1 MSVLSL
7 DRKLFEKLVN
17 EEKKTLLLDFWAP
30 WCTYC
35 RRLEPAYNQAAAEA
49 EAAGSEVIFAKV
61 NIDDEPQL
69 ADQFGIEIIPT
80 LVLFQG
86 GQAAAG
92 VVNPPSKAA
101 IEAFLADNVKSSS
114 QNPRLSKIYDTIVL
128 GGGPAGYTA
137 ALYTSRSGLSTLV
150 LEQVSAGGQM
160 ALTSQIDNYPGF
172 EDGIDGFTL
181 GQKMQA
187 GAERFGTETLLA
199 EVRSVQLSDTQVE
212 GLDEPVK
219 IVETSDGTFYGRT
232 VILATGAKAR
242 KLGIEKE
249 DELVGKGINYC
260 AACDGNA
267 YRGKTVIVV
276 GGGNSA
282 AADALP
288 LSRLAE
294 KVYIVHRRDT
304 LRATKIYHKPLMEA
318 ENVEFLWDSA
328 VEELKIGRAA
338 DETCAGGACGLHNTR
353 LTAAAVRNLK
363 TGEVHDVAC
372 DGIFV
377 SVGRQPASGLF
388 AGQVEL
394 DGAGYVIAGED
405 TKTSLPGVFAIG
417 DLRTKTLRQVITAA
431 ADGAVASHYVEEY
444 LAERG

>member
-1 MSVLSL
+1 MSVLNL
-7 DRKLFEKLVN
+7 NRDLFQKLVI
-17 EEKKTLLLDFWAP
+17 EEKRTLLLDFWAP

-35 RRLEPAYNQAAAEA
+35 RRLEPAYNQASA
-49 EAAGSEVIFAKV
+49 EAAAAESEVIFAKV
-61 NIDDEPQL
+61 NIDEEPEL
-69 ADQFGIEIIPT
+69 ADQFGIEVIPT
-80 LVLFQG
+80 LVLFQD

-101 IEAFLADNVKSSS
+101 IEAFLADNVKSSG
-114 QNPRLSKIYDTIVL
+114 QNPRLSKIYDTIIL

-137 ALYTSRSGLSTLV
+137 ALYTSRAGLSTLV

-172 EDGIDGFTL
+172 EEGIDGFTL

-187 GAERFGTETLLA
+187 GAERFGTETFLA
-199 EVRSVQLSDTQVE
+199 EVRGVQLADTQVE

-219 IVETSDGTFYGRT
+219 IIETSDGTLYGRT

-242 KLGIEKE
+242 KLGVEKE
-249 DELVGKGINYC
+249 DELIGKGVNYC

-267 YRGKTVIVV
+267 YRGKTVMVV

-282 AADALP
+282 AADALT

-318 ENVEFLWDSA
+318 ENVEFIWDSA
-328 VEELKIGRAA
+328 VAALNTGTEEGS
-338 DETCAGGACGLHNTR
+338 GGLHSSR
-353 LTAAAVRNLK
+353 LTSVTVKNLK
-363 TGEVHDVAC
+363 NGELRDVDC
-372 DGIFV
+372 DGVFV

-388 AGQVEL
+388 EGQLAL
-394 DGAGYVIAGED
+394 DGSGYVLADES
-405 TKTSLPGVFAIG
+405 TRTSIPGVFAVG
-417 DLRTKTLRQVITAA
+417 DVRTKTLRQVITAA

-444 LAERG
+444 LAERNS

>member
-7 DRKLFEKLVN
+7 DRKQFEKLVN
-17 EEKKTLLLDFWAP
+17 EEKRTVLLDFWAP

-49 EAAGSEVIFAKV
+49 EARGSDVIFAKV
-61 NIDDEPQL
+61 NIDDEPTL
-69 ADQFGIEIIPT
+69 ADQFGIEVIPT

-86 GQAAAG
+86 GQAVAG

-101 IEAFLADNVKSSS
+101 IEAFLADNLKSSD
-114 QNPRLSKIYDTIVL
+114 QNPRLSKIYDTIIL

-137 ALYTSRSGLSTLV
+137 ALYTSRAGLSTLV

-160 ALTSQIDNYPGF
+160 ALTTQIDNYPGF

-199 EVRSVQLSDTQVE
+199 EVRSVQLADTQVE
-212 GLDEPVK
+212 GLDKPVK
-219 IVETSDGTFYGRT
+219 IIETSDGTFYGRT

-242 KLGIEKE
+242 KLGIEGE
-249 DELVGKGINYC
+249 EALTGKGVNYC

-282 AADALP
+282 AADALT

-304 LRATKIYHKPLMEA
+304 LRATKIYHEPLLKA

-328 VEELKIGRAA
+328 ITKLKTGDDAN
-338 DETCAGGACGLHNTR
+338 GSGLHNTR
-353 LTAAAVRNLK
+353 LTAVTVQNLK
-363 TGEVHDVAC
+363 TGEAQDVAC

-405 TKTSLPGVFAIG
+405 TKTSVPGVFAIG

-444 LAERG
+444 LAAN

>member
-1 MSVLSL
+1 MSVLNL
-7 DRKLFEKLVN
+7 NRDLFQKLVI
-17 EEKKTLLLDFWAP
+17 EEKRTLLLDFWAP
-30 WCTYC
+30 GCTYC
-35 RRLEPAYNQAAAEA
+35 RRLEPAYNQASA
-49 EAAGSEVIFAKV
+49 EAAAAESEVIFAKV
-61 NIDDEPQL
+61 NIDEEPEL
-69 ADQFGIEIIPT
+69 ADQFGIEVIPT
-80 LVLFQG
+80 LVLFQD

-101 IEAFLADNVKSSS
+101 IEAFLADNVKSSG
-114 QNPRLSKIYDTIVL
+114 QNPRLSKIYDTIIL

-137 ALYTSRSGLSTLV
+137 ALYTSRAGLSTLV

-172 EDGIDGFTL
+172 EEGIDGFTL

-199 EVRSVQLSDTQVE
+199 EVRGVQLADTQVE

-219 IVETSDGTFYGRT
+219 IIETSDGTLYGRT

-242 KLGIEKE
+242 KLGVEKE
-249 DELVGKGINYC
+249 DELIGKGVNYC

-267 YRGKTVIVV
+267 YRGKTVMVV

-282 AADALP
+282 AADALT

-318 ENVEFLWDSA
+318 ENVEFIWDSA
-328 VEELKIGRAA
+328 VAALNTGTEEGS
-338 DETCAGGACGLHNTR
+338 GGLHSSR
-353 LTAAAVRNLK
+353 LTSVTVKNLK
-363 TGEVHDVAC
+363 NGELRDVDC
-372 DGIFV
+372 DGVFV

-388 AGQVEL
+388 EGQLAL
-394 DGAGYVIAGED
+394 DGSGYVLADES
-405 TKTSLPGVFAIG
+405 TRTSIPGVFAVG
-417 DLRTKTLRQVITAA
+417 DVRTKTLRQVITAA

-444 LAERG
+444 LAERNS

>member
-1 MSVLSL
+1 MSVLNL
-7 DRKLFEKLVN
+7 NRDLFQKLVI
-17 EEKKTLLLDFWAP
+17 EEKRTLLLDFWAP

-35 RRLEPAYNQAAAEA
+35 RRLEPAYNQASA
-49 EAAGSEVIFAKV
+49 EAAAAESEVIFAKV
-61 NIDDEPQL
+61 NIDEEPEL
-69 ADQFGIEIIPT
+69 ADQFGIEVIPT
-80 LVLFQG
+80 LVLFQD

-101 IEAFLADNVKSSS
+101 IEAFLADNVKSSG
-114 QNPRLSKIYDTIVL
+114 QNPRLSKIYDTIIL

-137 ALYTSRSGLSTLV
+137 ALYTSRAGLSTLV

-172 EDGIDGFTL
+172 EEGIDGFTL

-199 EVRSVQLSDTQVE
+199 EVRGVQLADTQVE

-219 IVETSDGTFYGRT
+219 IIETSDGTLYGRT

-242 KLGIEKE
+242 KLGVEKE
-249 DELVGKGINYC
+249 DELIGKGVNYC

-267 YRGKTVIVV
+267 YRGKTVMVV

-282 AADALP
+282 AADALT

-318 ENVEFLWDSA
+318 ENVEFIWDSA
-328 VEELKIGRAA
+328 VAALNTGTEEGS
-338 DETCAGGACGLHNTR
+338 GGLHSRR
-353 LTAAAVRNLK
+353 LTSVTVKNLK
-363 TGEVHDVAC
+363 NGELSDVDC
-372 DGIFV
+372 DGVFV

-388 AGQVEL
+388 EGQLAL
-394 DGAGYVIAGED
+394 DGYGYVLADES
-405 TKTSLPGVFAIG
+405 TRTSIPGVFAVG
-417 DLRTKTLRQVITAA
+417 DVRTKTLRQVITAA

-444 LAERG
+444 LAERNS